1 MKTKLM
7 TLLLTSLAPLAVLVP
22 VVAQADCSTE
32 YEICEKTCY
41 VKYFNDDA
49 AITGC
54 KSKCVAQKGVCLA
67 KVGADKT
74 VEAGEDAWEGTKSF
88 FKGMTDD

>member
-1 MKTKLM
+1 MKKLG
-7 TLLLTSLAPLAVLVP
+7 LLALLGIAVSTP
-22 VVAQADCSTE
+22 SWADCDTD
-32 YEICEKTCY
+32 YQICEKTCY

-54 KSKCVAQKGVCLA
+54 KSKCVGAKGVCLA

-74 VEAGEDAWEGTKSF
+74 VELGEDAWEGTKSF